1 MFLNQNYKC
10 TICISYFFVL
20 SKKKKKKKKKNFG
33 LKFKLSLYILHACKI
48 SR

>member
-20 SKKKKKKKKKNFG
+20 TKKKKKKTFG
-33 LKFKLSLYILHACKI
+33 LKFKLSSYILHACKI